1 VLPFDV
7 SYQADVWGRARK
19 TVESSREQAQ
29 ASAADL
35 ATVNLSMHADLAI
48 DYFQARSL
56 DAEEQLLNSTV
67 TQYEQA
73 LELNGC
79 RFQGGIASEV
89 EVEQAKTQLQTTRA
103 QAIDVGVA
111 RAQYQHAVAI
121 LIGKP
126 PAEFTLPPLP
136 LTAPPPHVPVSVPS
150 ELLERRPDS
159 AAAERR
165 VASPSP
171 PIIRRST

>member
-1 VLPFDV
+1 YNDYVLPFDV
-7 SYQADVWGRARK
+7 SYQADVWGRIRK
-19 TVESSREQAQ
+19 NVESYREQAQ

-73 LELNGC
+73 LELNES
-79 RFQGGIASEV
+79 RFQGGVASEV
-89 EVEQAKTQLQTTRA
+89 EVEQARTILQTTRA
-103 QAIDVGVA
+103 QAIDVGVL
-111 RAQYQHAVAI
+111 RSQYEHALAV

-126 PAEFTLPPLP
+126 PA
-136 LTAPPPHVPVSVPS
+136 S
-150 ELLERRPDS
+150 
-159 AAAERR
+159 
-165 VASPSP
+165 
-171 PIIRRST
+171 

>member
-1 VLPFDV
+1 NDVVLPLDS
-7 SYQADVWGRARK
+7 SYQADVWRRDRR
-19 TVESSREQAQ
+19 TVESSRELAQ

-48 DYFQARSL
+48 DYFLARSL

-73 LELNGC
+73 LELIET
-79 RFQGGIASEV
+79 RFAGGVASDV
-89 EVEQAKTQLQTTRA
+89 EVEQARTQLETTRA

-121 LIGKP
+121 IVGNP
-126 PAEFTLPPLP
+126 PAT
-136 LTAPPPHVPVSVPS
+136 
-150 ELLERRPDS
+150 
-159 AAAERR
+159 
-165 VASPSP
+165 
-171 PIIRRST
+171 